1 MKGYKHKNKKNN
13 APSAVLAKKGAEDTK
28 LTTLYVTKKDLPAVT
43 SSALSTFTSGL
54 LSTRHYYLNDG
65 QELKGVLSLPCIK
78 STSKCR

>member
-13 APSAVLAKKGAEDTK
+13 NSPKAAPPVIYKGV
-28 LTTLYVTKKDLPAVT
+28 TLFDIVGNLNDAP
-43 SSALSTFTSGL
+43 ALSTACASSVLSG
-54 LSTRHYYLNDG
+54 RHYYLSNG